1 MSVGRAGIPAGA
13 SLRKAAHGFERRE
26 RTCCLLT
33 HTSTRGLPHDHQ
45 RLQRPPWSS
54 RRLRRLRHLQER
66 HQLPQRVRRLPH
78 RPLPRRRLVHSG
90 NCFQHPQRR
99 LGHLHRRFP
108 RPHCSRWHS
117 HRRLPP
123 CCPRSPHQ
131 CRPHSPPPP
140 PPRDSPP
147 PRTPP

>member
-78 RPLPRRRLVHSG
+78 RPPPPRRLVHSG
-90 NCFQHPQRR
+90 NCFPHPQRP

-108 RPHCSRWHS
+108 PPPPSPRPFH
-117 HRRLPP
+117 
-123 CCPRSPHQ
+123 
-131 CRPHSPPPP
+131 PPPP
-140 PPRDSPP
+140 P
-147 PRTPP
+147 